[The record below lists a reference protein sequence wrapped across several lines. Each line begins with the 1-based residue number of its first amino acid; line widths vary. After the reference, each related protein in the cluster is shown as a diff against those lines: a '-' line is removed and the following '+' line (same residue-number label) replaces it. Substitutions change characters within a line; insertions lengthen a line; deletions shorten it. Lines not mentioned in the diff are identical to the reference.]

1 MKFGSDFF
9 KIFNFVIQVVRLIIQ
24 IFGDEEDQQVV
35 EASRSRTADE
45 DPNHAL

>member
-9 KIFNFVIQVVRLIIQ
+9 KIFNFVIQVIRLIVE
-24 IFGDEEDQQVV
+24 IFGDEQDQQEV
-35 EASRSRTADE
+35 ETSRQRTSDG